1 MADEFSLIERY
12 FTWAN
17 PPKSVTQS
25 VGDDAA
31 ILNLPQKQQQLVVSV
46 DTLISG
52 VHFPKDT
59 APHAIAYKALA
70 VNLSDLAAM
79 GAEPAWFTLSLT
91 LPDID
96 NEWLREFSEG
106 LKSLA
111 EQHNIFLVGGDTC
124 RGALSISIQ
133 VMGFVDTDKAL
144 LRSTAQHGDKIYVT
158 GTLGDAAAG
167 LAVLQNNLFLEPQ
180 DAAECVSQLEYP
192 QPRNAISRL
201 LRGFASSCIDL
212 SDGLLADLQHILDA
226 SKMGAHINTHTIPLS
241 PILKKLHHDKALELA
256 LTGGDDYELLF
267 TLSPLKAY
275 QLKPLIRSR
284 KLVMRCIGTIDQS
297 IKHIE
302 LQPNIK
308 FPTQGYQH
316 FS

>member
-17 PPKSVTQS
+17 PPKSVTKS

-31 ILNLPQKQQQLVVSV
+31 ILNVPQKQQLVVSV

-52 VHFPKDT
+52 VHFPPET
-59 APHAIAYKALA
+59 AAHAIAHKALA

-79 GAEPAWFTLSLT
+79 GAEPAWFTLALT
-91 LPDID
+91 LPDIEH
-96 NEWLREFSEG
+96 EWLSEFSAG

-124 RGALSISIQ
+124 RGPLSISIQ
-133 VMGFVDTDKAL
+133 VMGFVTTDKAL

-167 LAVLQNNLFLEPQ
+167 LAVLQNNLFLEPA
-180 DAAECVSQLEYP
+180 DVADCVSQLEYP

-201 LRGFASSCIDL
+201 LGGFASSCIDL
-212 SDGLLADLQHILDA
+212 SDGLLADLQHILTA
-226 SKMGAHINTHTIPLS
+226 SQVGAHINTHTIPLS
-241 PILKKLHHDKALELA
+241 PILKKLHRDKALELA

-267 TLSPLKAY
+267 TLSPLKEY
-275 QLKPLIRSR
+275 QLKPLMRSR
-284 KLVMRCIGTIDQS
+284 NIAMRCIGTIDQS
-297 IKHIE
+297 IHHIE
-302 LQPNIK
+302 LQPDVK
-308 FPTQGYQH
+308 TLRQGYQH